1 MNIKMILTIRSSFII
16 RVSNIWLSC
25 IRGNLLVLT
34 ILSSIFPVQLY
45 LALILMDHLQ
55 RYSLQVLSF
64 LFFINLINARETI
77 KQALMDWV
85 DLLIDVFAALANFN
99 SWIYFLRFR
108 FLLLRK
114 VIFWRRHLM
123 KMNRSKY

>member
-1 MNIKMILTIRSSFII
+1 M
-16 RVSNIWLSC
+16 
-25 IRGNLLVLT
+25 VLT

-85 DLLIDVFAALANFN
+85 DLLIDVFAALKA
-99 SWIYFLRFR
+99 
-108 FLLLRK
+108 
-114 VIFWRRHLM
+114 
-123 KMNRSKY
+123 

>member
-16 RVSNIWLSC
+16 RVSYIWLSC